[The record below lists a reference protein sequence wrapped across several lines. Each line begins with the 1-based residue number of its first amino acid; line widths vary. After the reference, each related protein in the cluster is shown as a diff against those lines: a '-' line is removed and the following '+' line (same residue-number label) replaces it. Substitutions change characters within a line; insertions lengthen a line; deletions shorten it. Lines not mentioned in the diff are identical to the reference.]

1 MTVSNA
7 GWATLYA
14 PVPLTIPSEVKVY
27 TGKVSGKKLILSPVQ
42 TTIPAHTP
50 VLIEATANTYQFTI
64 DYEAV
69 EIAAIDQSLDGT
81 IETKVTP
88 TDKKVFTLQK
98 LEDALGFFKYTGT
111 NLQGF
116 RVYGENLLGSTSS
129 AMGLVFDYGE
139 VTGIEGITT
148 DGQKAEIYDL
158 CGRRVAKAQKGIYII
173 DGKKVILK

>member
-1 MTVSNA
+1 M
-7 GWATLYA
+7 
-14 PVPLTIPSEVKVY
+14 
-27 TGKVSGKKLILSPVQ
+27 
-42 TTIPAHTP
+42 
-50 VLIEATANTYQFTI
+50 
-64 DYEAV
+64 
-69 EIAAIDQSLDGT
+69 
-81 IETKVTP
+81 
-88 TDKKVFTLQK
+88 QK

-158 CGRRVAKAQKGIYII
+158 SGRRMAKAQKGIYII